1 MSVVLPV
8 FFIVCFSLFFIPKK
22 SQFYVTLAADLV
34 LIVISGYY
42 TIQSFNSIEPLQYSF
57 AHFYGAEILLVMDHI
72 SAFFI
77 LVVNLIVLAG
87 ILYSKGYLA
96 PYISKKNKTEFGLH
110 HFSLLTLHLS
120 MLFVLT
126 LREGISFLI
135 AWEVMSVA
143 AFFLVIFE
151 SEIQSTIKAGI
162 QFIIQMHI
170 AFVFIIVAFLIASI
184 TTGEPIGFASLE
196 NYFRTQPVLPLF
208 LLFFAGFG
216 IKAGFI
222 PLHTWLPHA
231 HPAAPS
237 HISGIMS
244 GVIIKMGIYG
254 IVRVLTFIHTDLY
267 IIGLFL
273 LIISF
278 ISGALGVTLAI
289 VQHDYKKLLAYHSI
303 ENIGIIGVGI
313 GIGVIGLAL
322 ENPTLAVLGFAGG
335 FLHILNHALFKSLL
349 FFTAGNIYSQTHT
362 RNIEKLGGLIKKMPK
377 TAFFFLLG
385 SVAISGL
392 PPFNGFISEFLIYV
406 GMFKELHTGD
416 LSLSLILLGGIVGL
430 VLIGGLALYC
440 FTKVFSII
448 FLGNPRSNKTEHAK
462 EVEGSMLFPKFI
474 IGFFIVFIGVLPVF
488 VLKPLAGV
496 VSVFTPDVSALTDI
510 APSIQGISVSLGIF
524 ILIITGLWLIRKLAT
539 KNKTVET
546 GPTWGCAYT
555 GAEPAVHQYTSTSY
569 GDYIGNL
576 AKYITGNR
584 KHFKTIE
591 KDELFPEPRTFESH
605 STDIFEDYLVTKP
618 TGKLLQFLEKIAVF
632 QTGNLQHYLL
642 YAIIFMALIL
652 LLTILNLL

>member
-8 FFIVCFSLFFIPKK
+8 FFIVCISLFFIPKK
-22 SQFYVTLAADLV
+22 FQFYVTLATDLA
-34 LIVISGYY
+34 LIAFSGYY
-42 TIQSFNSIEPLQYSF
+42 AFNSFNSVEALQISF
-57 AHFYGAEILLVMDHI
+57 AHFYGAEIFLVIDRI

-77 LVVNLIVLAG
+77 LVVNLIVLMG
-87 ILYSKGYLA
+87 LIYSKGYLQS
-96 PYISKKNKTEFGLH
+96 YQTKKSKIEFGMH
-110 HFSLLTLHLS
+110 HFSIILLHLS
-120 MLFVLT
+120 MLLVLT

-135 AWEVMSVA
+135 AWEVMSA
-143 AFFLVIFE
+143 ATFLLILFE
-151 SEIQSTIKAGI
+151 YEEKQTVKAAI

-170 AFVFIIVAFLIASI
+170 GFVFIVVAFLISSI
-184 TTGEPIGFASLE
+184 TTGEPIGFGSLE

-267 IIGLFL
+267 SVGLFL

-303 ENIGIIGVGI
+303 ENIGIIGMGI

-385 SVAISGL
+385 SIAISGL
-392 PPFNGFISEFLIYV
+392 PPFNGFISEFPIYV
-406 GMFKELHTGD
+406 GLFKGTAHRRFVAEPDFAWRYCGTCVD
-416 LSLSLILLGGIVGL
+416 WRVG
-430 VLIGGLALYC
+430 
-440 FTKVFSII
+440 
-448 FLGNPRSNKTEHAK
+448 
-462 EVEGSMLFPKFI
+462 
-474 IGFFIVFIGVLPVF
+474 
-488 VLKPLAGV
+488 
-496 VSVFTPDVSALTDI
+496 
-510 APSIQGISVSLGIF
+510 F
-524 ILIITGLWLIRKLAT
+524 ILFHQGFQYYFSGQPT
-539 KNKTVET
+539 K
-546 GPTWGCAYT
+546 
-555 GAEPAVHQYTSTSY
+555 Q
-569 GDYIGNL
+569 
-576 AKYITGNR
+576 
-584 KHFKTIE
+584 
-591 KDELFPEPRTFESH
+591 
-605 STDIFEDYLVTKP
+605 
-618 TGKLLQFLEKIAVF
+618 
-632 QTGNLQHYLL
+632 
-642 YAIIFMALIL
+642 
-652 LLTILNLL
+652 